1 MRATQGDTQAHKQ
14 RRVTDAQAIQGDMRT
29 SSMPRTMRSL
39 GGTSRAS
46 WGPLGDFLVASG
58 GLLTASRAL
67 LDVVEASWVVKWPPV
82 AVFGGPI
89 RSLWRREEKTA
100 WSPGG
105 LLGMGLQVFWKP
117 STGRR
122 WACFGSGWRGRRLE
136 CHNKTKSRSGEER
149 GDSGWEEV

>member
-1 MRATQGDTQAHKQ
+1 M
-14 RRVTDAQAIQGDMRT
+14 
-29 SSMPRTMRSL
+29 
-39 GGTSRAS
+39 
-46 WGPLGDFLVASG
+46 VASG

-67 LDVVEASWVVKWPPV
+67 LDVVEASWVVKWRKK
-82 AVFGGPI
+82 I
-89 RSLWRREEKTA
+89 RA

-122 WACFGSGWRGRRLE
+122 WACFGSGWRRRRLE